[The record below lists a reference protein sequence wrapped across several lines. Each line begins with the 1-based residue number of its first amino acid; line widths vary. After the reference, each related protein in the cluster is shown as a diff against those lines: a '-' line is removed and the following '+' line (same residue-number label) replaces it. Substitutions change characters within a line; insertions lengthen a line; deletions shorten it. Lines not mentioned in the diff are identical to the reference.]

1 MASTYTNEL
10 RLEQMETGANDAT
23 WGTKLNTVIGL
34 IEDAI
39 SGMAT
44 VAVTGG
50 AYSLTTQNS
59 AADEA
64 RVAILKFT
72 GTLTSNS
79 TVTIPDKSKCYVVW
93 NATSGAF
100 TLTLKPSGTG
110 VAVTQGVK
118 TLVFC
123 DGTDCFTAHSNLAYL
138 DGVTSALQTQLD
150 AKAPIASPSFTGTVS
165 AAGLV
170 DLSGAA
176 AGQLKFPAVQNASAN
191 ANTLD
196 DYEEGTWTPAY
207 SPGSGAFGSITY
219 TQQLGSYT
227 KIGRQVTVVALIS
240 TSAITVGTA
249 SGSIAISGL
258 PFAAGATYPYA
269 GAVGYSGAWAANPPL
284 ACYVDAAAS
293 TITLL
298 YNTSG
303 YNSSTQVSNMD
314 TGSGKN
320 ALRISVTYFV

>member
-10 RLEQMETGANDAT
+10 RLEQMATGENDAT

-34 IEDAI
+34 IEDSI

-59 AADEA
+59 VADEA

-79 TVTIPDKSKCYVVW
+79 TVTIPDKTKSYIVW

-123 DGTDCFTAHSNLAYL
+123 DGTDCFTTHSNLAYL

-165 AAGLV
+165 AAGLMN
-170 DLSGAA
+170 LSGAS
-176 AGQLKFPAVQNASAN
+176 AGQIKFPSAQNASAD

-207 SPGSGAFGSITY
+207 SPGSGVFGSITY
-219 TQQLGSYT
+219 SQQLGTYT
-227 KIGRQVTVVALIS
+227 KIGRQVTAVAIIT

-249 SGSIAISGL
+249 SGGVNISGL
-258 PFAAGATYPYA
+258 PFPASATFPYA
-269 GAVGYSGAWAANPPL
+269 GTVGYSASWVANPPL

-293 TITLL
+293 AITLL

-303 YNSSTQVSNMD
+303 YNSATQVSNMD

-320 ALRISVTYFV
+320 GLRVSVTYFV